1 MRGRPEFYVR
11 VMCPPYTAEDAE
23 FLAERNRVLE
33 RAVHELEAENSE
45 LQDDNRNL
53 KASYRYLSTIRIEE
67 KKRLKEQN
75 EKSILH
81 RTTVGVTQW
90 AGYWLNAVVRVG
102 NWLIGNLLD
111 DIDRF

>member
-1 MRGRPEFYVR
+1 MRGRPEFHVR

-23 FLAERNRVLE
+23 FLAERNKALE
-33 RAVHELEAENSE
+33 EAVNRIAAENFE
-45 LQDDNRNL
+45 LREDNRNL
-53 KASYRYLSTIRIEE
+53 KESYRYLSTTRIEE
-67 KKRLKEQN
+67 KKELKEQS

-90 AGYWLNAVVRVG
+90 ASYWLNAAVKAG

-111 DIDRF
+111 DIDSF

>member
-1 MRGRPEFYVR
+1 MRNRPGIYVR

-23 FLAERNRVLE
+23 FLAERNKVLE
-33 RAVHELEAENSE
+33 EAVNGLAAENFE
-45 LQDDNRNL
+45 LREDNRNL
-53 KASYRYLSTIRIEE
+53 KESYRYLSATRIEE
-67 KKRLKEQN
+67 KKELKKQS

-90 AGYWLNAVVRVG
+90 VIYWLNAAVKAG